1 MKYLIL
7 LLAFLVLT
15 ATPLQSAT
23 HQQVGSGLREAN
35 PCGATLLELDSL
47 TEYWERAWAAEYKD
61 FTSAEIDHFLEKK
74 KIGRSDVTGVR
85 VFRSDRHK
93 DYAVVAYFL
102 FESTLDDEL
111 LVSLDCILTM
121 NRAPGMIFLPES
133 FQELMGKTYE
143 EIGQ

>member
-1 MKYLIL
+1 MKYL
-7 LLAFLVLT
+7 LAFSLLFL
-15 ATPLQSAT
+15 ATPLQGAT

-47 TEYWERAWAAEYKD
+47 TEYWGRAWAAEYKD

-85 VFRSDRHK
+85 VFRSDQYK

-102 FESTLDDEL
+102 FESTLDGEP

>member
-1 MKYLIL
+1 MKYLLAL
-7 LLAFLVLT
+7 LLLLI

-61 FTSAEIDHFLEKK
+61 FTSAEVAHFLEKN

-85 VFRSDRHK
+85 VFRSDQHK

-102 FESTLDDEL
+102 FESTLDGEP
-111 LVSLDCILTM
+111 LVSVNCVLTL
-121 NRAPGMIFLPES
+121 NNAPGMIFLPES
-133 FQELMGKTYE
+133 FQELMGETYE